1 MTPEQ
6 FAYWLQGFAE
16 LNPNTPPNATQWKQ
30 IQDHLNLVF
39 KKVTPQPYPLGP
51 GITAPITG
59 PYMPSS
65 PLNPWTSPGGI
76 PPVITCS
83 VSAPGAGTN
92 WSSGAGSYDY
102 MITSTQYSN
111 KKNNVRLKL

>member
-6 FAYWLQGFAE
+6 FAYWLQGYAE

-39 KKVTPQPYPLGP
+39 KKVTPTIQ
-51 GITAPITG
+51 

-102 MITSTQYSN
+102 MITSTKYSN

>member
-16 LNPNTPPNATQWKQ
+16 LNPNNPPNAIQWKQ
-30 IQDHLNLVF
+30 IQDHLNTVF
-39 KKVTPQPYPLGP
+39 KKVTPSYPTINP
-51 GITAPITG
+51 VNPMSPI
-59 PYMPSS
+59 PYMPQS

-83 VSAPGAGTN
+83 VTSPGAGTN
-92 WSSGAGSYDY
+92 WSSGAGMSYDY
-102 MITSTQYSN
+102 TITSTQYSN
-111 KKNNVRLKL
+111 KKNNERLKL